1 MNENTLPDTLHT
13 ITAPALFGTGKVNEV
28 LEQIEQ
34 SARALVVDISTAKGR
49 KECASIAAKVARS
62 KTYLDGLGKDYVA
75 DIKARAGIVDAE
87 RRKIRD
93 TLDALRDEV
102 RAPLTTWEQAEVDRK
117 ERHVTFIKIM
127 RELGQSIETSPSEII
142 RARIAD
148 LTNYAIDVSLEEYQ
162 AEAQTA
168 KDASLYRLNTMLTAA
183 EAREAE
189 EARLTAEREAQALAE
204 RAERERRIAETAA
217 SLARAEAEA
226 EAQRLA
232 ITKAA
237 EEHAERQRLEREIA
251 QAKAVAE
258 RAQREASIA
267 AERAREEQ
275 SAAIARAKAE
285 EVSRQQDQ
293 AHALQVR
300 REARDDLVA
309 ATKVSEDHAEEII
322 RAIHKSLIRHI
333 AIQY

>member
-62 KTYLDGLGKDYVA
+62 KTYLDGLDKDYVA

-93 TLDALRDEV
+93 TLDALR
-102 RAPLTTWEQAEVDRK
+102 
-117 ERHVTFIKIM
+117 
-127 RELGQSIETSPSEII
+127 
-142 RARIAD
+142 
-148 LTNYAIDVSLEEYQ
+148 
-162 AEAQTA
+162 
-168 KDASLYRLNTMLTAA
+168 
-183 EAREAE
+183 
-189 EARLTAEREAQALAE
+189 
-204 RAERERRIAETAA
+204 
-217 SLARAEAEA
+217 
-226 EAQRLA
+226 
-232 ITKAA
+232 
-237 EEHAERQRLEREIA
+237 
-251 QAKAVAE
+251 
-258 RAQREASIA
+258 REASIA
-267 AERAREEQ
+267 AERAREEL

-309 ATKVSEDHAEEII
+309 ATKVSEDHAEKII